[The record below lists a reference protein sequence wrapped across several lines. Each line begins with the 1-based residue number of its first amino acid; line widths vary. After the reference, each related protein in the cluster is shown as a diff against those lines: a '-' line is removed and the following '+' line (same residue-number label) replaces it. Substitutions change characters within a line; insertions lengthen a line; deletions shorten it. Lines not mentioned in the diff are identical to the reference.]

1 MMGTLVVKML
11 KEMEFPDLKMLLT
24 QQMQP
29 FVEVLQN
36 GRSWKFCKIHR
47 KIRVPETL
55 FNKVVGLQPATLL
68 QKRL

>member
-1 MMGTLVVKML
+1 MIGTLVVKML

-36 GRSWKFCKIHR
+36 GCS
-47 KIRVPETL
+47 
-55 FNKVVGLQPATLL
+55 
-68 QKRL
+68 